1 MNYLSIL
8 ILYAAAMIVLSILVS
23 RRAKTSGDFF
33 VAGRGLGAGLI
44 AATLLAANIGAGSTI
59 GATGLG
65 YRLGLAAWWW
75 VGAAGI
81 GSLLLAFTLAP
92 RIWRVAREQNLYTV
106 GDYLE
111 FRYSKSVRN
120 LAAGILWVGS
130 LIIFAG
136 QLIGGA
142 ALLNVVAGINKTLG
156 YVIAAAV
163 VTFYFSLG
171 GLHTAVR
178 VNLLQLSVKLLGF
191 LLALCFLLTKGA
203 ALNLSESSFTG
214 GSAATPLFY
223 LATFTPAFII
233 SPGIVQKVFAAR
245 DERAARLGVSINAV
259 GLLLFAIVP
268 ALLGIAARAQFP
280 VLANSEL
287 ALPTLL
293 TQALPFWLGAL
304 LLAAIFAAEL
314 SAADAVLFMLTTSLS
329 KDLYK
334 AYLQPDADDQQ
345 LTRVARAVAVGC
357 GVLGTLLAL
366 WLETVYAALII
377 FYTLLTAALFLPM
390 IAGLYSKRVSARA
403 AFASMMGS
411 VIMTFLVHYA
421 SNRKSYLGL
430 PPTIHGLADAM
441 RDTLLAIGIP
451 PVIYGIV
458 VGGLVL
464 LVFTSRKSA

>member
-1 MNYLSIL
+1 MTYLTILIIYAATMIALSI
-8 ILYAAAMIVLSILVS
+8 YVA
-23 RRAKTSGDFF
+23 RRSQTSSDFF

-81 GSLLLAFTLAP
+81 GSLLLAFTIAP
-92 RIWRVAREQNLYTV
+92 KIWRVARDNNLYTV

-120 LAAGILWVGS
+120 LAAALLWVGS

-178 VNLLQLSVKLLGF
+178 VNLLQLTVKLLGF
-191 LLALCFLLTKGA
+191 LLALFFLLAKAPATT
-203 ALNLSESSFTG
+203 NLPSSYFSFIG

-245 DERAARLGVSINAV
+245 DEQAVRRGVGLNAA
-259 GLLLFAIVP
+259 GLLLFAVVP
-268 ALLGIAARAQFP
+268 ALLGMLARAQFP
-280 VLANSEL
+280 ALANSEL

-293 TQALPFWLGAL
+293 TQALPFWPGAL

-334 AYLQPDADDQQ
+334 AYLNPPADDHRLMQ
-345 LTRVARAVAVGC
+345 VARLVAIGC

-366 WLETVYAALII
+366 WLETVYSALTI

-390 IAGLYSKRVSARA
+390 LVGLYSKRVTAPA
-403 AFASMMGS
+403 ALAAMIGS
-411 VIMTFLVHYA
+411 VSVTFGIHYL
-421 SNRKSYLGL
+421 SHRQGYFGV
-430 PPTIHGLADAM
+430 
-441 RDTLLAIGIP
+441 P
-451 PVIYGIV
+451 PVIFGIV
-458 VGGLVL
+458 VGGLVML
-464 LVFTSRKSA
+464 IFNSRRAT

>member
-1 MNYLSIL
+1 MTFLSIL
-8 ILYAAAMIVLSILVS
+8 IIYAVTMIALSIYVA
-23 RRAKTSGDFF
+23 RRSKNSSDFF

-44 AATLLAANIGAGSTI
+44 ATTLLAANIGAGSTI

-81 GSLLLAFTLAP
+81 GSLILAFTIAP
-92 RIWRVAREQNLYTV
+92 KIWRLAHDNNLYTV

-111 FRYSKSVRN
+111 FRYDKRVRG
-120 LAAGILWVGS
+120 LAAALLWVGS

-142 ALLNVVAGINKTLG
+142 ALLNVVAGIHKTLG

-178 VNLLQLSVKLLGF
+178 VNVLQLAVKLFGF
-191 LLALCFLLTKGA
+191 GAALAYLIYTYSAPSAVVLLALPQDFL
-203 ALNLSESSFTG
+203 SFTESG
-214 GSAATPLFY
+214 IGTPLFY

-233 SPGIVQKVFAAR
+233 SPGILQKVFAAR
-245 DERAARLGVSINAV
+245 DEAAARRGVGINAF
-259 GLLLFAIVP
+259 GLLVFAIVP
-268 ALLGIAARAQFP
+268 ALFGVFARLYFP
-280 VLANSEL
+280 TLANSEL

-293 TQALPFWLGAL
+293 TNSLPFWLGGL

-334 AYLQPDADDQQ
+334 AHLNPQADDQR
-345 LTRVARAVAVGC
+345 LMRVARSVAIGC
-357 GVLGTLLAL
+357 GVIGTLLAM
-366 WLETVYAALII
+366 WLETVYSALTI
-377 FYTLLTAALFLPM
+377 FYTLLTAALILP
-390 IAGLYSKRVSARA
+390 IIVGLYIKRVTARA
-403 AFASMMGS
+403 ALASMIAS
-411 VIMTFLVHYA
+411 VSVTFAIHYL
-421 SNRKSYLGL
+421 SNKQGYGGVPPAIFGMAVGAVVMALGTKAPHQS
-430 PPTIHGLADAM
+430 PP
-441 RDTLLAIGIP
+441 
-451 PVIYGIV
+451 
-458 VGGLVL
+458 
-464 LVFTSRKSA
+464 